1 MGGVVLHGGK
11 KIATLCAT
19 REDRPVRMTSWD
31 TPTYAP
37 PHDGWCSLSTSP
49 VCVVPNASRCGPLG
63 ELCPDMVLVQIGIDM
78 MTVVSFVCFLVC
90 CVRAACRV
98 RTETRRVTATLRE
111 PVLRQDSA
119 ADVEAAEGA
128 AAAAAGKVLCRESA
142 STLD

>member
-1 MGGVVLHGGK
+1 
-11 KIATLCAT
+11 
-19 REDRPVRMTSWD
+19 MTSWD

-98 RTETRRVTATLRE
+98 RTETRGVTATLRE

-128 AAAAAGKVLCRESA
+128 GDATWYDVLDESKDKREAPPSDSPPSYRHVVSKEGGAVA
-142 STLD
+142 SE